1 MADQGFPASSR
12 ILDSRDFDAVFK
24 NNQYRVST
32 HEFLLLARRN
42 QLEHKRLGMVVS
54 KRITSL
60 AVNRNNLKRLIREV
74 FRRTE
79 IISLD
84 IVVLTRTGVNLLQ
97 NSELIEIRTRSIS
110 SLSNQSAANGNSV
123 T

>member
-97 NSELIEIRTRSIS
+97 NSELIEILTRSIS
-110 SLSNQSAANGNSV
+110 SLSSQSAANGNSV

>member
-1 MADQGFPASSR
+1 MADQGFPATKR
-12 ILDSRDFDAVFK
+12 ILDTKDFDAVFK

-32 HEFLLLARRN
+32 PEFLLLARGN
-42 QLEHKRLGMVVS
+42 QLEDKRLGMVVS

-60 AVNRNNLKRLIREV
+60 SVDRNRLKRLIREA

-84 IVVLTRTGVNLLQ
+84 VVVLTRARVNLLK
-97 NSELIEIRTRSIS
+97 NSELIEILSRSFL
-110 SLSNQSAANGNSV
+110 SLSNQSAANGKSV

>member
-1 MADQGFPASSR
+1 MADLGFPASRR
-12 ILDSRDFDAVFK
+12 ILDSKDFDAVFK

-32 HEFLLLARRN
+32 PEFLLLARRN
-42 QLEHKRLGMVVS
+42 QLERKRLGMVVS

-84 IVVLTRTGVNLLQ
+84 IVVLTRTGVNLVQ
-97 NSELIEIRTRSIS
+97 NSELIEVLTRSFL
-110 SLSNQSAANGNSV
+110 SLSNQSAAKVNS
-123 T
+123 TR

>member
-1 MADQGFPASSR
+1 MADQGFPASRR
-12 ILDSRDFDAVFK
+12 ILNAKDFDAVFK
-24 NNQYRVST
+24 NNRYRLST
-32 HEFLLLARRN
+32 PEFLMLARKN
-42 QLEHKRLGMVVS
+42 HLEDKRLGMVVS

-60 AVNRNNLKRLIREV
+60 AVNRNHLKRLIREV

-84 IVVLTRTGVNLLQ
+84 IVVLTRARVNLLQ
-97 NSELIEIRTRSIS
+97 NGELTEVLTRSFS
-110 SLSNQSAANGNSV
+110 SLSNQSAANGNRV

>member
-1 MADQGFPASSR
+1 MADQGFPTSKR
-12 ILDSRDFDAVFK
+12 ILNSKDFDAVFK

-32 HEFLLLARRN
+32 PEFLLLARGN
-42 QLEHKRLGMVVS
+42 QLEGKRLGMVVS

-60 AVNRNNLKRLIREV
+60 AVDRNRLKRSIREV
-74 FRRTE
+74 FRKTE

-84 IVVLTRTGVNLLQ
+84 IVILTRARVNLLK
-97 NSELIEIRTRSIS
+97 STELIETLTRSFL
-110 SLSNQSAANGNSV
+110 SLSNQSAANGKSA

>member
-1 MADQGFPASSR
+1 MADQGFPATKR
-12 ILDSRDFDAVFK
+12 ILDSKDFDAVFK

-32 HEFLLLARRN
+32 PEFLLLAKGN
-42 QLEHKRLGMVVS
+42 QLEEKRLGMVVS

-60 AVNRNNLKRLIREV
+60 SVDRNRLKRSIREV
-74 FRRTE
+74 FRKTE

-84 IVVLTRTGVNLLQ
+84 IVVLTRARVNLLK
-97 NSELIEIRTRSIS
+97 NTELMETLTRSFL
-110 SLSNQSAANGNSV
+110 SLSNQSADNGKSA

>member
-1 MADQGFPASSR
+1 MADQGFPATKR
-12 ILDSRDFDAVFK
+12 ILDSKDFDAVFK

-32 HEFLLLARRN
+32 PEFLLLARGN
-42 QLEHKRLGMVVS
+42 LLEGKRLGMVVS

-60 AVNRNNLKRLIREV
+60 SVDRNRLKRSIREV
-74 FRRTE
+74 FRKTE

-84 IVVLTRTGVNLLQ
+84 IVVLTRARVNLLK
-97 NSELIEIRTRSIS
+97 NTELIETLTRSFL
-110 SLSNQSAANGNSV
+110 SLSNQSADNGKNA

>member
-32 HEFLLLARRN
+32 NEFLLLARRN
-42 QLEHKRLGMVVS
+42 QLEHKRLGMVIS

-97 NSELIEIRTRSIS
+97 NSELIEILTRSIS

>member
-1 MADQGFPASSR
+1 MADQGFPASRR
-12 ILDSRDFDAVFK
+12 ILNARDFDAVFK
-24 NNQYRVST
+24 NNRYRVST
-32 HEFLLLARRN
+32 PEFLMLARRN
-42 QLEHKRLGMVVS
+42 QLEDKRLGMVVS

-60 AVNRNNLKRLIREV
+60 AVNRNHLKRLIREV

-97 NSELIEIRTRSIS
+97 NSELIEVLTRSFTT
-110 SLSNQSAANGNSV
+110 LSNQSVANSDSV
-123 T
+123 K

>member
-1 MADQGFPASSR
+1 MADQGFPASRR
-12 ILDSRDFDAVFK
+12 ILNAKDFDAVFK
-24 NNQYRVST
+24 KNRYRVST
-32 HEFLLLARRN
+32 PEFLMLAGRN
-42 QLEHKRLGMVVS
+42 HLEDKRLGMVVS

-60 AVNRNNLKRLIREV
+60 AVNRNHLKRLIREV

-97 NSELIEIRTRSIS
+97 SSELIEVLTRSFTT
-110 SLSNQSAANGNSV
+110 LSNQPVANGDSV
-123 T
+123 K